1 MALKILRPK
10 DARAKLGIGRTMYYE
25 LQKADP
31 TFPRDVI
38 LGERA
43 RGKFEH
49 ELDAWLESKREGH
62 KTQARG

>member
-1 MALKILRPK
+1 MALNVLRPK
-10 DARAKLGIGRTMYYE
+10 DAIAKLGIGRTMYYE
-25 LQKADP
+25 LQKSDP
-31 TFPRDVI
+31 TFPKDVI

-49 ELDAWLESKREGH
+49 ELDAWLESKREAR